1 MIALLLTRRLLGGLA
16 RWLRRRSVLAPP
28 VLPAGARLTTYN
40 IGRGAKGARGARVA
54 TLGTVAAT
62 IAAERPDVVCLQE
75 VHEPDVGVIVDALAA
90 EHDLTYEAH
99 FVATVTAE
107 RMAAKVAKARTR
119 DDFDTAFWDGRDTA
133 YGIALL
139 SRSPLVEVRDE
150 RLPGDGEPRFAIV
163 ARTAMDGSEVTV
175 IATHVAVAEK
185 AAERDAQTAAV
196 LGLAASASTDG
207 PVVVAGDL
215 NQDSGDVTKALRN
228 HPELSPATDPAVP
241 TLGPLR
247 AIDHVLVGPGVT
259 VAGALVGDRGVSDHN
274 PVTVSLRL

>member
-1 MIALLLTRRLLGGLA
+1 MIALLLARRLLRGLA
-16 RWLRRRSVLAPP
+16 RWLRRRRVLAPA

-54 TLGTVAAT
+54 TLGKVAAT
-62 IAAERPDVVCLQE
+62 VAAERPDVVCLQE
-75 VHEPDVGVIVDALAA
+75 VHEPDVGVMVAALAA
-90 EHDLTYEAH
+90 EHDLAYEAH
-99 FVATVTAE
+99 FVATVPAAK
-107 RMAAKVAKARTR
+107 MAAKVDKARAR
-119 DDFDTAFWDGRDTA
+119 DDFDVTFWEGRDTA

-139 SRSPLVEVRDE
+139 SRAPLVDVRDE

-163 ARTAMDGSEVTV
+163 ARTAMEGTEVTV

-185 AAERDAQTAAV
+185 AAERDLQTAAV
-196 LGLAASASTDG
+196 LALAGEVDG

-215 NQDSGDVTKALRN
+215 NQDSGDVTRALRN
-228 HPELSPATDPAVP
+228 HPGLTPATDPTVP